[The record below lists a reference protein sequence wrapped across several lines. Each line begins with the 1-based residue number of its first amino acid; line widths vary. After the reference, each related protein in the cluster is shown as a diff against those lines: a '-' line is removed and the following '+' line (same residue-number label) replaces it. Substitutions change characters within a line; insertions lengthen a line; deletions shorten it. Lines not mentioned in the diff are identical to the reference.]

1 MAAVEWIVDWIRWLM
16 GLAQPDNLRTLVN
29 LAGPWWVS
37 YLILAAII
45 FSETGLLVG
54 FFLPGDS
61 LLFAA
66 GLLASQEV
74 FQPALLIVV
83 LSIAAVAGD
92 AVNYH
97 LGSQTSQRVFERG
110 HLRFVKHS
118 HLIAAKEF
126 YERHGGKAII
136 LARFV
141 PLVRTFTPFVAGVA
155 RMSYPRFA
163 VYNAVGGVG
172 WVTSMTLC
180 GYYLGRIPW
189 ISEHFELVVVI
200 IVLISLLPVM
210 GGALRHWRA
219 RRAAAAAAVARCSA
233 RRTLSPSRCAVRD
246 ASNGRT
252 RKISLNLPS
261 GFPKS
266 RSAQRRPN
274 IASLVPRQIY
284 SPSTGSMYC
293 PLATFSTAALRGP
306 RRSRRS
312 S

>member
-1 MAAVEWIVDWIRWLM
+1 MSTLIDWIKWLI
-16 GLAQPDNLRTLVN
+16 GLAQPENLQALVN

-37 YLILAAII
+37 YLILFAII

-66 GLLASQEV
+66 GLLASQHV
-74 FQPALLIVV
+74 FNAPLLIAT

-92 AVNYH
+92 AVNYY
-97 LGSQTSQRVFERG
+97 LGSQMNQRVFERG
-110 HLRFVKHS
+110 YFRFVKHS
-118 HLIAAKEF
+118 HLMAAKAF

-163 VYNAVGGVG
+163 VYNVIGGVG

-180 GYYLGRIPW
+180 GYFLGQVPW
-189 ISEHFELVVVI
+189 IRDHFELVVVL

-210 GGALRHWRA
+210 AGLLRHWRGR
-219 RRAAAAAAVARCSA
+219 RRAALESQGMPVAA
-233 RRTLSPSRCAVRD
+233 
-246 ASNGRT
+246 
-252 RKISLNLPS
+252 
-261 GFPKS
+261 
-266 RSAQRRPN
+266 Q
-274 IASLVPRQIY
+274 
-284 SPSTGSMYC
+284 TGEAGK
-293 PLATFSTAALRGP
+293 P
-306 RRSRRS
+306 
-312 S
+312 